1 MKLSLKRHAMH
12 QFEHRVSSYCVPSP
26 PYRYEPKDS
35 SSPSPPIVLGG
46 NRKPRLAQRGAGLSG
61 GEAAQFGCTIRHIGG
76 VNIHIAGGHV
86 DLVVLPLDNILIRD
100 EHQLHP

>member
-1 MKLSLKRHAMH
+1 MRR
-12 QFEHRVSSYCVPSP
+12 FEHRVFSDCASSA
-26 PYRYEPKDS
+26 PYRHKPKDS
-35 SSPSPPIVLGG
+35 GFPPPPIVLGG
-46 NRKPRLAQRGAGLSG
+46 NRKPHQAQQGAGLSG
-61 GEAAQFGCTIRHIGG
+61 GEAAQFGCAIRHIGG

>member
-1 MKLSLKRHAMH
+1 MRR
-12 QFEHRVSSYCVPSP
+12 FEHRVFSDCASSAPYRHKPQDSGSP
-26 PYRYEPKDS
+26 P
-35 SSPSPPIVLGG
+35 PPIVLGG
-46 NRKPRLAQRGAGLSG
+46 NRKPQLAQQGAGLSG
-61 GEAAQFGCTIRHIGG
+61 DEAAQLGCAIRHIGG